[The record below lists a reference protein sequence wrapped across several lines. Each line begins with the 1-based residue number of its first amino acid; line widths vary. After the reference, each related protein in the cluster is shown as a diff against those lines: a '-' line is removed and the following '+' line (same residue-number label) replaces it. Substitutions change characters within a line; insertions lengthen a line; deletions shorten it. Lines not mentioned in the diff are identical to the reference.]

1 MAEIQPDRN
10 VVEQLNEANDSHSV
24 SATDSQISVDFSVL
38 ENSIVQQM
46 TAMATEVKETIL
58 SLKEHVEMR
67 FVEFDN
73 RMKKTESQLI
83 EYGRKIGLYNPGGGF
98 LTEPAVN
105 TLSCD
110 TQCSGALN
118 VAHNHTQTSKA
129 NRIEVQCE
137 NPNLNENCLLTKG
150 DNLFKVK
157 LQCYSGTEDPED
169 FLVYFNTL
177 AELYGWSSKAKSLY
191 LASSL
196 IGPAR
201 SLLTEMTLDERRD
214 YQTLVQKLSV
224 RFGSANKCELFRAQ
238 LKTREQRQ
246 DESISELAVAIRKMA
261 RLAYPNMLVNVVE
274 MLAVGCFVDALNQPD
289 LRLRLREINPKTL
302 SEAETFAIKVET
314 LREADK
320 HIASFKRK
328 VKQNCVQSHAV
339 TVLQERNL
347 ADRLDVLQRQL
358 EELSVSNMTQNYQ
371 KYGQN
376 GKPYATKKKFRR
388 HSRRRR
394 FQQSSWPSQ

>member
-1 MAEIQPDRN
+1 MAEREPDGN
-10 VVEQLNEANDSHSV
+10 VIEQLNEADDSHYV

-38 ENSIVQQM
+38 ENNIVQQM
-46 TAMATEVKETIL
+46 TAMATDVKETVL

-67 FVEFDN
+67 FMEFDK
-73 RMKKTESQLI
+73 RMKETESQLK

-98 LTEPAVN
+98 LTEPTVN

-110 TQCSGALN
+110 TQCSEALN
-118 VAHNHTQTSKA
+118 VAHNNTQTSKG
-129 NRIEVQCE
+129 NRTEVQCE
-137 NPNLNENCLLTKG
+137 NPNLTENCLLTKG

-157 LQCYSGTEDPED
+157 LQFYSGTEDPED
-169 FLVYFNTL
+169 FLVYFDTL
-177 AELYGWSSKAKSLY
+177 AEIYGWNDKAKSLY

-224 RFGSANKCELFRAQ
+224 RFGTANKCELFRAQ

-246 DESISELAVAIRKMA
+246 DESISELAVAIRKMV
-261 RLAYPNMLVNVVE
+261 RLAYPNMPVNVVE
-274 MLAVGCFVDALNQPD
+274 MLAVGCFVDALNQPE

-302 SEAETFAIKVET
+302 SEAETFALKVAT

-320 HIASFKRK
+320 HIASFKK
-328 VKQNCVQSHAV
+328 KMKQNCVQSHAV
-339 TVLQERNL
+339 PVVRNL

-358 EELSVSNMTQNYQ
+358 EELSVSNMTRNYQ

-376 GKPYATKKKFRR
+376 VKPYVTKKKFRR

-394 FQQSSWPSQ
+394 FQQSSWRSQ